1 MAGQERSFQRI
12 HYSTLHRAHHH
23 LRLLPNHHVSCWR
36 RAGLTVV
43 DSSDVFD
50 LYLGRKQGM
59 KRGVAPRDC
68 FLTYTTVS
76 WFSPME
82 PILMSALVKLDSSCK
97 LFGLNWAVSLMT
109 L

>member
-1 MAGQERSFQRI
+1 
-12 HYSTLHRAHHH
+12 
-23 LRLLPNHHVSCWR
+23 
-36 RAGLTVV
+36 
-43 DSSDVFD
+43 
-50 LYLGRKQGM
+50 M

-82 PILMSALVKLDSSCK
+82 PILMSALVKLDSSYK